1 MKINKLIDSMRQ
13 GDVNTAK
20 EIIDSAQ
27 KEIIWQR
34 KKNQKNIDS
43 LSFIKN
49 KVFYKDNNIMIEI
62 EEYTKKFNDLGDLR
76 ENIFNKIKD
85 FFRTKQKKW

>member
-27 KEIIWQR
+27 KEIICQR

-43 LSFIKN
+43 LAFLKN
-49 KVFYKDNNIMIEI
+49 NVFYKDNNIMIEI
-62 EEYTKKFNDLGDLR
+62 QEYTKKFNDLGDLR

-85 FFRTKQKKW
+85 FFRTKQKK